1 MTTPRDDGFA
11 MPAEWAP
18 HQGCLM
24 QWPTHTRVELWGDL
38 LADAKREYAAVA
50 RAIAAFEPVIMVAG
64 PARAGEA
71 RDQCGGGIEIL
82 QVTRQIPSGA
92 PR

>member
-24 QWPTHTRVELWGDL
+24 QWPTHTRAELWGDL

-64 PARAGEA
+64 PARVGEA

-82 QVTRQIPSGA
+82 QVTQQIPSGA

>member
-1 MTTPRDDGFA
+1 MNTPHEDGFA

-24 QWPTHTRVELWGDL
+24 EWPTLTRAEVWGELFE
-38 LADAKREYAAVA
+38 DAKRDYATVA

-82 QVTRQIPSGA
+82 QVTQQIPSGA
-92 PR
+92 LR